1 MRSKKGFWWIILI
14 SVLFSLAIGV
24 FVGSFISGKSFGR
37 NLFTFGNNKINVI
50 LDVINED
57 YVDSINMKSFA
68 EEAIF
73 NIIGG
78 LDPHSV
84 YIPSKDLQS
93 INEGLDGHFGGI
105 GADFFLHLDT
115 IVIVSVTHGSP
126 SEQAGLLRGDRIITI
141 NDSSYIGTSTIT
153 EEKVLNMVR
162 GEIGTSIKLGIQR
175 EYSDK
180 IIHFEIK
187 RGEIP
192 LTTVRAAYLAA
203 EDIGLIKIYDKFSHT
218 TYDEFIKAMAKLMS
232 LGCKSFIIDLRMN
245 GGGTL
250 DAAINITNEFLPMGS
265 LIVYTEGKSF
275 PREEARANGTGA
287 CQESPVV
294 ILTDQMSASASEI
307 VAGAIQDNDRG
318 LIIGRRS
325 FGKGLVQNQ
334 IALSDGSALR
344 LTIARYFTPSGRNIQ
359 RKYELGKANEYN
371 QVWIDQL
378 TNGEGFHEDSIKFD
392 KTLEYKTVYG
402 RSVYGGGGIMPDL
415 FVPIDTVNITTYYR
429 RLETKGI
436 FNQFAFNYS
445 DNNRAELNKFKDYPE
460 MLEYLKSQPL
470 LNEIV
475 RYAEENGVKRRSN
488 LISRSADHILTTTYA
503 FILRNFF
510 GDEAF
515 YPVYMSN
522 DPDVKKAIEVIQQ
535 GEASMAAI
543 RQKARIQEP

>member
-1 MRSKKGFWWIILI
+1 MKSRKKFWWIIVI
-14 SVLFSLAIGV
+14 SVLLSLVIGV
-24 FVGSFISGKSFGR
+24 FVGNFISERSFGR
-37 NLFTFGNNKINVI
+37 NLFPFDNNKINTI

-57 YVDSINMKSFA
+57 YVDSLNMKDFT
-68 EEAIF
+68 EEAIA
-73 NIIGG
+73 NIISG

-84 YIPSKDLQS
+84 YIPGKDLQAVNES
-93 INEGLDGHFGGI
+93 IDGHFGGI

-115 IVIVSVTHGSP
+115 IVIISVTHGSP
-126 SEQAGLLRGDRIITI
+126 SEQAGLLRGDRIITV
-141 NDSSYIGTSTIT
+141 NDSSYIGTSAIT
-153 EEKVLNMVR
+153 DEKVLNMVK
-162 GEIGTSIKLGIQR
+162 GEVDTFIKLGIKR
-175 EYSDK
+175 DSSDK
-180 IIHFEIK
+180 IIHLEIK

-203 EDIGLIKIYDKFSHT
+203 EEIGLIKIYDKFSHT
-218 TYDEFIKAMAKLMS
+218 TYNEFIKAMAKLMS

-250 DAAINITNEFLPMGS
+250 DAAINIANEFLPMGS
-265 LIVYTEGKSF
+265 MIVYTEGKSF
-275 PREEARANGTGA
+275 PREEIRANGTGT
-287 CQESPVV
+287 CQESPVI

-307 VAGAIQDNDRG
+307 IAGAIQDNDRG

-334 IALSDGSALR
+334 IALSDGSAFR

-371 QVWIDQL
+371 QEWIDQL
-378 TNGEGFHEDSIKFD
+378 TNGEGFHEDSIKLD
-392 KTLEYKTVYG
+392 KTLEYKTISG

-415 FVPIDTVNITTYYR
+415 FVPVDTVNITTYYR
-429 RLETKGI
+429 RLESKGI
-436 FNQFAFNYS
+436 FNRFAFNYS
-445 DNNRAELNKFKDYPE
+445 DNNREELNKFKDYQE
-460 MLEYLKSQPL
+460 MLEYLKSQSL
-470 LNEIV
+470 LNEVV

-488 LISRSADHILTTTYA
+488 LITRSADHILTTTYA

-522 DPDVKKAIEVIQQ
+522 DPDVKKAIEIIQQ
-535 GEASMAAI
+535 GEATKEAI
-543 RQKARIQEP
+543 RQRARVLIE